1 MLDALV
7 GQVIVVDPEN
17 RRVPKQLGWESAP
30 DFNTAMDMARSFLG
44 KSQPEVTMSHA
55 PPASQ
60 LRMWRSNWAR
70 NPERMGCP
78 YARHVGK
85 HLFVTG
91 VTGFVGKV
99 LLAMIAERVPDVRR
113 VSVLVRTNREYENAR
128 DRFDGVVRHSE
139 PLEQSPRDEAKTA
152 LRKWCDE
159 VVNVVRGDITLDRM
173 GLSDAAY
180 DEMTKNDPVD
190 LILHCAG
197 NVNFNPPLDQ
207 ALAVNAQGGCTQGR
221 FARDAG
227 APLVHMSTCFVAG
240 CQSGPIPET
249 EESRP

>member
-1 MLDALV
+1 M
-7 GQVIVVDPEN
+7 GT
-17 RRVPKQLGWESAP
+17 ESQI
-30 DFNTAMDMARSFLG
+30 DGLSLQE
-44 KSQPEVTMSHA
+44 S
-55 PPASQ
+55 
-60 LRMWRSNWAR
+60 L
-70 NPERMGCP
+70 
-78 YARHVGK
+78 VGK

-139 PLEQSPRDEAKTA
+139 PFRAVAQRRGQDSLE
-152 LRKWCDE
+152 KWCDE
-159 VVNVVRGDITLDRM
+159 VVNVVRGDITLERM

-207 ALAVNAQGGCTQGR
+207 ALAVNAR
-221 FARDAG
+221 VAHKVEFARDAG
-227 APLVHMSTCFVAG
+227 HRLF
-240 CQSGPIPET
+240 I
-249 EESRP
+249 